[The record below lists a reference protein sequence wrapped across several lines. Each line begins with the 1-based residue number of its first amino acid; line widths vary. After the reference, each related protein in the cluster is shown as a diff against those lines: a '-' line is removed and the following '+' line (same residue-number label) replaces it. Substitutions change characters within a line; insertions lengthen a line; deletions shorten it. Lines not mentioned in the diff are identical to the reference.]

1 MQDTKYRSLTQ
12 PNRNHRVDKDRPL
25 PNHLSK
31 TLKLHRPETKLPLAG
46 QLSLQAALT
55 PKPRRPR

>member
-1 MQDTKYRSLTQ
+1 MQDTKFRNITM
-12 PNRNHRVDKDRPL
+12 PNRDHKIERDRPL
-25 PNHLSK
+25 PNHLTK
-31 TLKLHRPETKLPLAG
+31 TLKLHRPEPRLPLAG